1 MNTDVEMVNVLKIY
15 YSATDDLTVGI
26 LQMKQNVVISL

>member
-26 LQMKQNVVISL
+26 LQII